1 MRVLAAL
8 LLLSFAALPCASAS
22 AVAADNVP
30 KWVVDR
36 KKSTIEFKGFK
47 DGKPF
52 TSVFQSWSA
61 DIAFDPENL
70 TGSSA
75 AVTIDTR
82 SATTGDKTFTEY
94 LVAPGWYDPE
104 QAPYAM
110 FQIQSLTRQRDTL
123 YNANGTLYLYNKT
136 KSVMIPVPGVSLPVF
151 ATVKGNTAEFRST
164 FTFAI
169 PDFKAALQKKN
180 AFRKITFNM
189 LLKTHKAGT
198 EAPAP
203 TPPKKA
209 VPKKTIPLKAQS
221 GK

>member
-1 MRVLAAL
+1 MKLLAAL
-8 LLLSFAALPCASAS
+8 LLLSLSILPCTAAFAS
-22 AVAADNVP
+22 DVP
-30 KWVVDR
+30 KWIVDR

-61 DIAFDPENL
+61 DIAFDPDNL

-82 SATTGDKTFTEY
+82 SATTGEKTFTDY

-110 FQIQSLTRQRDTL
+110 FQIQSLTKQRDTL

-151 ATVKGNTAEFRST
+151 ATVKGNTAEFKST

-169 PDFKAALQKKN
+169 PDFKAALQKKG

-189 LLKTHKAGT
+189 LLKTKKEGT
-198 EAPAP
+198 EVPAKPAP
-203 TPPKKA
+203 KTIPKKA
-209 VPKKTIPLKAQS
+209 QP